1 MKILT
6 AEYVGSS
13 PGLKGCPE
21 PDKPEYAFCGRSN
34 VGKSSLINMI
44 TARKSLA
51 KTSSTPGK
59 TKTINHFVINN
70 EWYLADLPGLGYAKT
85 SHATRQQWEKSYR
98 DYLRKRENLMCVFH
112 LADIRIPPQKSDMES
127 FEFMGAE
134 GIPFVIVFTKTDGL
148 KRNALLKQ
156 TELFRTELGKNW
168 EELPDFFFTSAAT
181 GAGREELLTFISETN
196 SLFKTA
202 Y

>member
-1 MKILT
+1 MKILS

-13 PGLKGCPE
+13 PGLKGCPQ

-59 TKTINHFVINN
+59 TKTINHFIINN

-85 SHATRQQWEKSYR
+85 SHATRQQWEKYYR
-98 DYLRKRENLMCVFH
+98 DYLKKRENLMCVFH
-112 LADIRIPPQKSDMES
+112 LTDIRIPPQKSDLES
-127 FEFMGAE
+127 FEFMGKE

-156 TELFRTELGKNW
+156 TELFRAELEKYW
-168 EELPDFFFTSAAT
+168 DELPDFFFTSSSS
-181 GAGREELLTFISETN
+181 GEGRDELLSFISETN
-196 SLFKTA
+196 SLFQLA